1 MPHYRIT
8 LKLEGKNVQ
17 EFIIDD
23 PRSQIDFVYL
33 DYRKRVYQKNGAGR
47 VVYFDLVMLAEESL
61 KHLEDREEVFNE
73 KNNFGLP
80 ENTITKKK
88 LPNKSHSS
96 PTMSLGERAKDNR

>member
-1 MPHYRIT
+1 MTI
-8 LKLEGKNVQ
+8 KLEDKNVQ

-33 DYRKRVYQKNGAGR
+33 DYCKRVYQKNGAGR
-47 VVYFDLVMLAEESL
+47 VIYFDLVMLAEESL

-73 KNNFGLP
+73 KNNFGSP
-80 ENTITKKK
+80 ENTIPKKK

-96 PTMSLGERAKDNR
+96 PTMNLGERAKDNH